1 MEKRKMSHSSER
13 VYQSA
18 RIAII
23 LLVALT
29 AVNILMSV
37 AGIDRYFVSSV
48 FMSYFMVTII
58 PNTGIGAVIAVA
70 ILVPYLLAFFLSK
83 KKPGWMIVALILF
96 ALDTL
101 FVIFFMFLLH
111 RIGESPW
118 SMLFDLVLH
127 AFVIFELVM
136 GVKYRK
142 AATEA
147 AEEAEEGTV
156 LPHDEEGVYNEV
168 TCVVAVS
175 KENGKHTM
183 ETTGVVRFY
192 ENEIVIGAVGT
203 AKTMLVGSVYA
214 APTERMRFAYSEIA
228 RVYYAKKNERTIRI
242 DLMDGRYA
250 YCVFAALAN
259 ANRDQLTEQLSA
271 HGFTIE
277 PFAD

>member
-1 MEKRKMSHSSER
+1 MEKRKMSNSPEK

-18 RIAII
+18 RYAII
-23 LLVALT
+23 FLIALT
-29 AVNILMSV
+29 AVNIILSA
-37 AGIDRYFVSSV
+37 AGSSRYFVSSV
-48 FMSYFMVTII
+48 FLSYFMVTLI
-58 PNTGIGAVIAVA
+58 PKTGLGVAIAAA

-83 KKPGWMIVALILF
+83 KKHVWMIVALVLF
-96 ALDTL
+96 VLDTL
-101 FVIFFMFLLH
+101 FVIFIMFVLH

-118 SMLFDLVLH
+118 SMLLDIALH

-136 GVKYRK
+136 GVKYGK

-156 LPHDEEGVYNEV
+156 LPHDEDGVYNEV

-175 KENGKHTM
+175 KENGKHTL

-203 AKTMLVGSVYA
+203 AQTMMVGSVYA

-242 DLMDGRYA
+242 DLADGRYA

-259 ANRDQLTEQLSA
+259 ANRDQLTEQLYA
-271 HGFTIE
+271 HGFTVE
-277 PFAD
+277 PFAE

>member
-1 MEKRKMSHSSER
+1 MENKKMQNSPQR

-58 PNTGIGAVIAVA
+58 PDTGLGAAIAVA

-83 KKPGWMIVALILF
+83 KQPGWMIAALVLF

-101 FVIFFMFLLH
+101 FVIFTMFLLY

-118 SMLFDLVLH
+118 SMLFDLALH

-142 AATEA
+142 AATAEA
-147 AEEAEEGTV
+147 
-156 LPHDEEGVYNEV
+156 DEEGPAMPSDEGGAYTEV
-168 TCVVAVS
+168 VCVAAVS

-183 ETTGVVRFY
+183 EQSGVVRFY
-192 ENEIVIGAVGT
+192 ENEMAVGT
-203 AKTMLVGSVYA
+203 VGTAQAMLIGA
-214 APTERMRFAYSEIA
+214 AYSPPTERMRFAYGEIA

-242 DLMDGRYA
+242 DLTDGRYA
-250 YCVFAALAN
+250 YFVFAALAD
-259 ANRDQLTEQLSA
+259 ANRDQFTELLFM
-271 HGFTIE
+271 HGFTVE